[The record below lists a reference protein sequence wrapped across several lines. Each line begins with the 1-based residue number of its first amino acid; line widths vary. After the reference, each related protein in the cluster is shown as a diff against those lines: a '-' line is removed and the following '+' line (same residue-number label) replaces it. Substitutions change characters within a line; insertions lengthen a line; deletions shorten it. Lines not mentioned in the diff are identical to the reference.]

1 MLNDYERETFD
12 CLVRRLEADDPE
24 FVAAFRARKPP
35 PVRSQRSQF
44 WGLLTAVLVV
54 SALLAVLLIVLA
66 QPGSALPAVALALC
80 AWYLRR
86 RPPDRHNG

>member
-12 CLVRRLEADDPE
+12 GLVRRLEADDPE
-24 FVAAFRARKPP
+24 FAAAFRARKPR

-44 WGLLTAVLVV
+44 SGLLTAVLVV
-54 SALLAVLLIVLA
+54 SALLAVLLIVLG
-66 QPGSALPAVALALC
+66 QPGSAMPAVALTLC

-86 RPPDRHNG
+86 RQPDRHDG